1 MVIDQVQLGDVTAVQ
16 ALHVEQAPAS
26 TSVATTSVGNSGL
39 GTIDHA
45 DLSYTATQRMSGG
58 SHALANITVDDSAGA
73 TFDANTSATGNTG
86 TAGNC
91 CGNLTGSVIQ
101 TIDAGQTVTA
111 ETYTAVAGP
120 DSTGQTSVGSTA
132 IGNTQGWENNGG
144 SVNAS
149 TSQTHNGDTYA
160 AVGANGAGVDGQST
174 YSVTAVANNV
184 TAVANNVTV
193 DAASAPVQMT
203 ADQTASGGTR
213 TRAGVDVSQASGSDV
228 TVAATATNNNINVT
242 SDGYD
247 ASLTSTQ
254 TSGTL
259 VQADANLSLGTWS
272 GEAVVSGYGVAN
284 SAIVSNSGPSTEID
298 GSQTNTTGVLVTT
311 SLTGGAASGDGTA
324 ISTAVGNAYS
334 GYACADCNG
343 TLSANLH
350 QANNYGVTGSTVVT
364 TNTTGAVAGVASA
377 VGNTATFQVHH
388 P

>member
-1 MVIDQVQLGDVTAVQ
+1 MQIGDVTSVQ
-16 ALHVEQAPAS
+16 ALHVEGAPAS

-58 SHALANITVDDSAGA
+58 SHALANITVDDSAGE

-91 CGNLTGSVIQ
+91 CGNLTGAVIQ
-101 TIDAGQTVTA
+101 TIDAGKTVTA

-120 DSTGQTSVGSTA
+120 DSTGETSIGSTA
-132 IGNTQGWENNGG
+132 IGNTQGWETNGG
-144 SVNAS
+144 SVNAT

-160 AVGANGAGVDGQST
+160 AVGANGAGVDNQAT
-174 YSVTAVANNV
+174 YST

-193 DAASAPVQMT
+193 DATSAPVQMSVS
-203 ADQTASGGTR
+203 QTASGGTR
-213 TRAGVDVSQASGSDV
+213 TRAGVDVSQSSGSDV

-247 ASLTSTQ
+247 ASVVSTQ

-259 VQADANLSLGTWS
+259 VTADANLTLGTWT

-284 SAIVSNSGPSTEID
+284 SAIVSNSGSSTEID

-311 SLTGGAASGDGTA
+311 SLTGGSASGDGTA

-334 GYACADCNG
+334 GYACPDCNG
-343 TLSANLH
+343 SLTAGLT
-350 QANNYGVTGSTVVT
+350 QANNYGVTASTVVT
-364 TNTTGAVAGVASA
+364 TNTTGAVVGVASA
-377 VGNTATFQVHH
+377 VGNTATFQVHR

>member
-1 MVIDQVQLGDVTAVQ
+1 MQIGDVTSVQ
-16 ALHVEQAPAS
+16 SLHVEGAPAS
-26 TSVATTSVGNSGL
+26 TTVATTSVGNSGL
-39 GTIDHA
+39 GAIDHA

-58 SHALANITVDDSAGA
+58 SHALANITVDDSAGE

-91 CGNLTGSVIQ
+91 CGNLTGAVIQ
-101 TIDAGQTVTA
+101 TIDAGKTVTA

-120 DSTGQTSVGSTA
+120 DSTGETSVGSTA

-144 SVNAS
+144 SVNAT

-160 AVGANGAGVDGQST
+160 AVGANGAGVDNQAT

-184 TAVANNVTV
+184 TV
-193 DAASAPVQMT
+193 DATSAPVQMT
-203 ADQTASGGTR
+203 VDQTAAGGTR
-213 TRAGVDVSQASGSDV
+213 TRAGVDVSQSSGSDV

-242 SDGYD
+242 SDGYG
-247 ASLTSTQ
+247 ASLVSTQ
-254 TSGTL
+254 NSGTL
-259 VQADANLSLGTWS
+259 VTADANLTLGTWT

-311 SLTGGAASGDGTA
+311 SLTGGTASGDGAA

-334 GYACADCNG
+334 GYACPDCNG
-343 TLSANLH
+343 TLTAGLT
-350 QANNYGVTGSTVVT
+350 QANNYGVTASTVVT
-364 TNTTGAVAGVASA
+364 TNTTGAVVGVASA
-377 VGNTATFQVHH
+377 VGNTATFQVHR